1 MTQLINNSGVSIAMI
16 GTPESTDFFENDY
29 MLARRAVGL
38 NYDVM
43 EYGEKFKSFCSLLLQ
58 YCYVK
63 EQIEDEEK
71 IMLWLYNHSNG
82 NKSVVVNLIHD
93 AQEIAILNGTERLD
107 IASLNAAYETRLS
120 MLHSYIAPKKVLHS
134 PPKTIKRDF
143 KILNGEITEDDANV
157 YDLSLEA
164 KASGTDI
171 ASYLKESGIKILEVK
186 I

>member
-1 MTQLINNSGVSIAMI
+1 MGLHYNTL
-16 GTPESTDFFENDY
+16 EYNDY
-29 MLARRAVGL
+29 FCNFCRTLF
-38 NYDVM
+38 
-43 EYGEKFKSFCSLLLQ
+43 EYQ
-58 YCYVK
+58 YTKNKV
-63 EQIEDEEK
+63 EITDS
-71 IMLWLYNHSNG
+71 IINWLYEHSNG
-82 NKSVVVNLIHD
+82 IISVVISLFHD
-93 AQEIAILNGTERLD
+93 AQEIAILNGTEK
-107 IASLNAAYETRLS
+107 ICKETLNLAYQKRLS